1 MLFFQ
6 TKQIRL
12 AISIFYFFEIYLFKH
27 KTSIKQRWDS
37 NFNINFKVKVKLTE
51 KCIVL
56 ALAIFIA
63 APGLPQWK
71 FYGAHNFLGFGG
83 FWGSSEGGGNF

>member
-1 MLFFQ
+1 MQ
-6 TKQIRL
+6 
-12 AISIFYFFEIYLFKH
+12 

-37 NFNINFKVKVKLTE
+37 NFNINFKVKVKQTG

-56 ALAIFIA
+56 ALAIFTA

-71 FYGAHNFLGFGG
+71 FYGAHNFLCA
-83 FWGSSEGGGNF
+83 SIKKTGNTNKLLKLSTTCTVEVISRTLDNFAFCI